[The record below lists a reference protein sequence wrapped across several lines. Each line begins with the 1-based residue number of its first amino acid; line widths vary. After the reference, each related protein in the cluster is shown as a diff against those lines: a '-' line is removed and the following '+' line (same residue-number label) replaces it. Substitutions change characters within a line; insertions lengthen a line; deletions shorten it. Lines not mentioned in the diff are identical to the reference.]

1 MPYTRHKLRKKES
14 KELAEKL
21 SSLFGFV
28 LDWNEIDI
36 LNMGNIV
43 LIIVEDEAVGFFH
56 NDKPYLTI
64 MGIMKYMPK
73 EKWIEVD
80 KNAIK
85 FICNGADIMLPG
97 IVNFDE
103 SINEGESVWIRDEV
117 HKKPIA
123 VGIAIMNSKEMKEK
137 DKGKA
142 VKNIHYIGDDIWNW
156 RNLL

>member
-1 MPYTRHKLRKKES
+1 MPYKRHKLRKKEA

-85 FICNGADIMLPG
+85 
-97 IVNFDE
+97 
-103 SINEGESVWIRDEV
+103 
-117 HKKPIA
+117 
-123 VGIAIMNSKEMKEK
+123 
-137 DKGKA
+137 
-142 VKNIHYIGDDIWNW
+142 
-156 RNLL
+156 